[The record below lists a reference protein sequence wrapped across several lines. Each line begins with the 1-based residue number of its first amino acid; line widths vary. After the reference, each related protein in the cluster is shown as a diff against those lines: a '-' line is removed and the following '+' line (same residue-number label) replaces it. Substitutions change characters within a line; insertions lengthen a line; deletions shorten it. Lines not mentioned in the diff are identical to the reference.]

1 MRFFISFF
9 LTVGV
14 IVVQAQSSAALNH
27 YQRHWESMF
36 IHLPCDIWDS
46 KTLEIP
52 ISESMYSQGVVTIKN
67 CTFRDIGRLYYS
79 VSFENNRVV
88 RVELSGKGAKR
99 IRLITDLYKNLS
111 EKNRS
116 NKQCNPKI
124 ELYSHNREATL
135 LLSVQLQK

>member
-1 MRFFISFF
+1 M
-9 LTVGV
+9 VWV
-14 IVVQAQSSAALNH
+14 IVVQAQNSADLNH
-27 YQRHWESMF
+27 YQRYWESTF

-111 EKNRS
+111 EKNIS

-124 ELYSHNREATL
+124 ELYSHKREATL
-135 LLSVQLQK
+135 ALSVQL